1 MVEDQRMARDGLGE
15 TVRRFLGVFY
25 ANYGMVGSHD
35 SDWLKHAMKFLVGLF
50 RRYGMADNVAK
61 LRTMT
66 CQPGEL
72 REGMPEETISLKCTE
87 VRDSYRVRLQRR
99 IPFPE
104 CGV

>member
-1 MVEDQRMARDGLGE
+1 MV
-15 TVRRFLGVFY
+15 V
-25 ANYGMVGSHD
+25 SHYLL
-35 SDWLKHAMKFLVGLF
+35 WLQHALNVLVGLF